1 MGGIDVMGVGVLGSR
16 ARGWDLHSNKHP
28 MGLVVPADT
37 DYLGILSFF
46 LLVWPPRFQ
55 SLLIMGWCDSIPEH
69 RI

>member
-37 DYLGILSFF
+37 DYLGITNKVSEIEHQIPNSERS
-46 LLVWPPRFQ
+46 LVLPVSYF
-55 SLLIMGWCDSIPEH
+55 EA
-69 RI
+69 